1 MRRAIWRDG
10 AVLLAMAIALL
21 LLPRVYQNQM
31 LLFQLMVYL
40 ALSQGVNILYGFTG
54 YLPFGYV
61 GFFGVG
67 AYGASL
73 AMLDL
78 HFAPLAGIV
87 AGGVVALAL
96 GLLLSPLLRL
106 SGAYFAIASLAASQ
120 AVYLIIANPALQNVT
135 YGPYGIQ
142 LANQFDPSAS
152 YYTMLVVLLLAV
164 AVVLYIRRSRFGMAL
179 QAMRDDPVSA
189 AMAGV
194 PVVRERT
201 LAWMI
206 SAGLAGVVGGV
217 FAWQTSVFYPDAVFT
232 LSISI
237 FAIVFA
243 LFGGVG
249 TLLGPIFGTVVLFGM
264 YNMIGISDPQYFQL
278 IYGVLI
284 VALVIFL
291 PDGVASLLRKKGI
304 HVL

>member
-10 AVLLAMAIALL
+10 AVLLAMAVALL

-78 HFAPLAGIV
+78 HLAPLAGIV
-87 AGGVVALAL
+87 AGGLIALVL
-96 GLLLSPLLRL
+96 GLILSPLLRL

-120 AVYLIIANPALQNVT
+120 AVYLVIANPALQSVT

-152 YYTMLVVLLLAV
+152 YYTMLVVLLLAI

-179 QAMRDDPVSA
+179 QAVRDDPVSA

-194 PVVRERT
+194 PVVRQRT
-201 LAWMI
+201 MAWMI

-217 FAWQTSVFYPDAVFT
+217 YAWQTSVFYPDAVFT

-278 IYGVLI
+278 IYGLLI

>member
-1 MRRAIWRDG
+1 MNAAI
-10 AVLLAMAIALL
+10 LAAAALAIALL
-21 LLPRVYQNQM
+21 PHVYGNQT

-40 ALSQGVNILYGFTG
+40 ALSQGVNVLYGFTG

-61 GFFGVG
+61 GFFGIG

-78 HFAPLAGIV
+78 HAAPLVGI
-87 AGGVVALAL
+87 AL
-96 GLLLSPLLRL
+96 GGSAALLLGLVLSPLLRL

-120 AVYLIIANPALQNVT
+120 AIYLVIANPALQNVT

-142 LANQFDPSAS
+142 LANQFDPAAS
-152 YYTMLVVLLLAV
+152 YWTMATILFLAI

-179 QAMRDDPVSA
+179 QAVRDDPVSA

-194 PVVRERT
+194 GVVRQRIS
-201 LAWMI
+201 AWMI
-206 SAGLAGVVGGV
+206 SAALAGAVGGA

-249 TLLGPIFGTVVLFGM
+249 TLLGPIFGTIVLFGM
-264 YNMIGISDPQYFQL
+264 YNAIGISDPQYFQL
-278 IYGVLI
+278 IYGLLI

-291 PDGVASLLRKKGI
+291 PDGVASLLRRRGI

>member
-1 MRRAIWRDG
+1 MRRGIWRDG
-10 AVLLAMAIALL
+10 AILLAVAVVLL
-21 LLPRVYQNQM
+21 LLPRAYANQM

-61 GFFGVG
+61 GFFGIG

-78 HFAPLAGIV
+78 HFAPLLGILAG
-87 AGGVVALAL
+87 AAAALLL

-120 AVYLIIANPALQNVT
+120 AVYLVIANPSLQNIT

-142 LANQFDPSAS
+142 LPNQFDPFAS
-152 YYTMLVVLLLAV
+152 YYTMVVVLLLAV
-164 AVVLYIRRSRFGMAL
+164 GVVLYIRRSRFGMAL

-189 AMAGV
+189 AMSGV
-194 PVVRERT
+194 PVVRERIA
-201 LAWMI
+201 AWLI
-206 SAGLAGVVGGV
+206 SAALAGVVGGV
-217 FAWQTSVFYPDAVFT
+217 FAWQISFFYPDAVFT

-264 YNMIGISDPQYFQL
+264 YNVIGISDPQYFQL

-284 VALVIFL
+284 VALVLFL
-291 PDGVASLLRKKGI
+291 PDGVASLLRKRGI

>member
-1 MRRAIWRDG
+1 VRRAIWRDG

-120 AVYLIIANPALQNVT
+120 AVYLIIANPALQSVT

>member
-1 MRRAIWRDG
+1 MRRPLWRDG
-10 AVLLAMAIALL
+10 AVLLLFALGLL
-21 LLPRVYQNQM
+21 LLPHVYANQM

-61 GFFGVG
+61 GFFGIG

-78 HFAPLAGIV
+78 HMAPLLGIV
-87 AGGVVALAL
+87 AGGVVAVLL

-120 AVYLIIANPALQNVT
+120 AVYLVIANPSLQNVT

-142 LANQFDPSAS
+142 LANQFSPLAS
-152 YYTMLVVLLLAV
+152 YYTMVVVLLLAIG
-164 AVVLYIRRSRFGMAL
+164 VVLYIRRSRFGMAL
-179 QAMRDDPVSA
+179 QAVRDDPVSA

-194 PVVRERT
+194 PVVRQRNA
-201 LAWMI
+201 AWMI
-206 SAGLAGVVGGV
+206 SAALAGVVGGV
-217 FAWQTSVFYPDAVFT
+217 YAWQTPVFYPDAVFT

-249 TLLGPIFGTVVLFGM
+249 TLLGPVFGTVVLFGM

-278 IYGVLI
+278 IYGLLI

>member
-1 MRRAIWRDG
+1 MLRRRWVDALVVVVV
-10 AVLLAMAIALL
+10 VLAFVLAPQA
-21 LLPRVYQNQM
+21 YSNET
-31 LLFQLMVYL
+31 LLFQMMVYI

-61 GFFGVG
+61 GFFGIG

-73 AMLDL
+73 LMLHL
-78 HFAPLAGIV
+78 NWPPILALL
-87 AGGVVALAL
+87 GGGAIAVLL

-120 AVYLIIANPALQNVT
+120 AVYLIVSNPALQNVT

-142 LANQFDPSAS
+142 LVSQFNPTLS
-152 YYTMLVVLLLAV
+152 YYVMVVILALTV
-164 AVVLYIRRSRFGMAL
+164 AVVLYIRRSRFGTAL

-194 PVVRERT
+194 PVVRQRT
-201 LAWMI
+201 FAWMI
-206 SAGLAGVVGGV
+206 SAAIAGLVGGA
-217 FAWQTSVFYPDAVFT
+217 FAWQTSVFYPDAVFS

-237 FAIVFA
+237 FAIVFT
-243 LFGGVG
+243 LFGGAG
-249 TLLGPIFGTVVLFGM
+249 TLLGPLFGSVVLYGM
-264 YNMIGISDPQYFQL
+264 YNTIGISDPQYFQL
-278 IYGVLI
+278 IYGLLIILLVL
-284 VALVIFL
+284 FL
-291 PDGVASLLRKKGI
+291 PDGAASLLKRRGS

>member
-120 AVYLIIANPALQNVT
+120 AVYLIIANPALQSVT